1 MANDK
6 NKQQEKPIEIKPD
19 VSIKYAGEKPNPED
33 IKMSGTI
40 QIGKKIMV
48 ITGPN
53 IVNMEK
59 VESLE
64 DL

>member
-1 MANDK
+1 MAEEK
-6 NKQQEKPIEIKPD
+6 NKQQEKPIEIQPE
-19 VSIKYAGEKPNPED
+19 VFIKYAGEKPNPDD

-48 ITGPN
+48 ITGPK